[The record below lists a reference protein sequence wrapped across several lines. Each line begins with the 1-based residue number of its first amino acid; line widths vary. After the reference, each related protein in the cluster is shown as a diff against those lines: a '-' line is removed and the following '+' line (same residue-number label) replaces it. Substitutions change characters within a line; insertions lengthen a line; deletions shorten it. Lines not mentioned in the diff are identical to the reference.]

1 MKQFAITAAWI
12 CLVIGPAAY
21 ADSASLAAPGDCAQ
35 PVRDLDTG
43 PLQALPPGSSDG
55 VAGPASA
62 HFVPIPV
69 VGDVLSLNP
78 LDLTRATG
86 ATVDAAGTTVD
97 GAVETVGATIDATG
111 GALEQSSQQ
120 VGQIVPQVDPTI
132 QQIDLTS
139 QQIEQ
144 QIDLTTEQAPQ
155 LVPDPSPIVDPLLD
169 KVKLP

>member
-43 PLQALPPGSSDG
+43 PLQALPPVSSDG

-62 HFVPIPV
+62 HCVPIPV

-78 LDLTRATG
+78 LDLTRAAS

-97 GAVETVGATIDATG
+97 GAVETVGDTIDATG
-111 GALEQSSQQ
+111 GAVEQTSQQ
-120 VGQIVPQVDPTI
+120 VV
-132 QQIDLTS
+132 

-144 QIDLTTEQAPQ
+144 APSLLPDPIAIDPTPTPVPDPIPIDPTP
-155 LVPDPSPIVDPLLD
+155 VPDPSPIVDPLLGQ
-169 KVKLP
+169 VKLP